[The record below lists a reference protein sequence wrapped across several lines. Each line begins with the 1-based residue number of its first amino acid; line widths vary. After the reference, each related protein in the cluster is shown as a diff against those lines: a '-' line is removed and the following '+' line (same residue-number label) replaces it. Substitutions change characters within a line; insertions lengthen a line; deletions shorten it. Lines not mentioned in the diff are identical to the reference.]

1 MPETGKGKVG
11 KIMPTRNIKHTKT
24 LQVSSFLH
32 KFVKKEK
39 HSAMKQSIHILLLLG
54 VLAFCPRTATAQEQR
69 NAATIDSL
77 LKVVLHNDQKV
88 RHNYNQS
95 HDPKEKEAYLRQWD
109 RTDSINQSIVLP
121 IVDSIINGR
130 LEGLS
135 DNSWRACFMVLQ
147 HADSPTQLKYLP
159 FVTEY
164 YRKGHILNYEYLI
177 YVDRIHANQRKA
189 QPFGSQSAEFTNGKR
204 IFLPMLPKAKRD
216 SLLQTLG
223 IAPENVQI
231 RNGEFTFTSTITDAS
246 LSALSAFQSQP
257 TDTCTT
263 QQEVSWLEL
272 EDNEKGFILMVKTSP
287 SHPETGNIK
296 IYANRQYRGTTDK
309 DGLLMFKANKKE
321 NIRTLRLVSSDGKEW
336 THTLKPFSQEQD
348 YIIEGIRQKQ

>member
-24 LQVSSFLH
+24 LQVSFFLH
-32 KFVKKEK
+32 TFVKKKK

-95 HDPKEKEAYLRQWD
+95 HDPKEKETYLRQWD

-204 IFLPMLPKAKRD
+204 IFLPMLPKAQRD

-263 QQEVSWLEL
+263 RQEVSWLEL

-309 DGLLMFKANKKE
+309 DGLLMFKADKKE
-321 NIRTLRLVSSDGKEW
+321 DIRSLRLVSSDGKEW

-348 YIIEGIRQKQ
+348 YIIEGI

>member
-204 IFLPMLPKAKRD
+204 IFLPMLPKAQRD

-263 QQEVSWLEL
+263 RQEVSWLEL

-309 DGLLMFKANKKE
+309 DGLLMFKADKKE
-321 NIRTLRLVSSDGKEW
+321 DIRSLRLVSSDGKEW

-348 YIIEGIRQKQ
+348 YIIEGI

>member
-1 MPETGKGKVG
+1 
-11 KIMPTRNIKHTKT
+11 
-24 LQVSSFLH
+24 
-32 KFVKKEK
+32 
-39 HSAMKQSIHILLLLG
+39 MKQSIHILLLLG

-246 LSALSAFQSQP
+246 LSTLSAFQSQP

-263 QQEVSWLEL
+263 RQEVSWLEL

-321 NIRTLRLVSSDGKEW
+321 DIRTLRLVSSDGKEW

-348 YIIEGIRQKQ
+348 YIIEGI

>member
-1 MPETGKGKVG
+1 
-11 KIMPTRNIKHTKT
+11 
-24 LQVSSFLH
+24 
-32 KFVKKEK
+32 
-39 HSAMKQSIHILLLLG
+39 MKQSIHILLLLG

-95 HDPKEKEAYLRQWD
+95 HDPKEKGAYLRQWD
-109 RTDSINQSIVLP
+109 RTASINQSIVLP

>member
-1 MPETGKGKVG
+1 MPETGKRKVG
-11 KIMPTRNIKHTKT
+11 KIMPTRDIKHTKT

-32 KFVKKEK
+32 TFVKKKK

-189 QPFGSQSAEFTNGKR
+189 QPFGSQSAEFPNGKR
-204 IFLPMLPKAKRD
+204 IFLPMLPKAQRD

-263 QQEVSWLEL
+263 RQEVSWLEL
-272 EDNEKGFILMVKTSP
+272 EDNERGFILMVKTSP

-309 DGLLMFKANKKE
+309 DGLLMFKADKKE
-321 NIRTLRLVSSDGKEW
+321 DIRTLRLISSDGKEW

-348 YIIEGIRQKQ
+348 YIIEGI

>member
-1 MPETGKGKVG
+1 MPETGKRKVG
-11 KIMPTRNIKHTKT
+11 KIMPTRDIKHTKT

-32 KFVKKEK
+32 TFVKKKK

-263 QQEVSWLEL
+263 RQEVSWLEL

-348 YIIEGIRQKQ
+348 YIIEGI

>member
-1 MPETGKGKVG
+1 MRQFINT
-11 KIMPTRNIKHTKT
+11 
-24 LQVSSFLH
+24 
-32 KFVKKEK
+32 
-39 HSAMKQSIHILLLLG
+39 LLLLLIF
-54 VLAFCPRTATAQEQR
+54 LAFCSHPSKAQEQR
-69 NAATIDSL
+69 PAVTIDSL
-77 LKVVLHNDQKV
+77 LQVVLHNDQKV
-88 RHNYNQS
+88 RRDYNQS
-95 HDPKEKEAYLRQWD
+95 HDPKEKETYLHQWD

-135 DNSWRACFMVLQ
+135 DSSWRACFMVLQ
-147 HADSPTQLKYLP
+147 HADSQTQFKYLP

-177 YVDRIHANQRKA
+177 YVDRIHANQRKV
-189 QPFGSQSAEFTNGKR
+189 QPFGSQSAEFPNGKH

-223 IAPENVQI
+223 IAPKSVQI
-231 RNGEFTFTSTITDAS
+231 RNGKFTFTSTITDAS

-263 QQEVSWLEL
+263 RQEASWLEL
-272 EDNEKGFILMVKTSP
+272 EKNERGFILMVKTSP
-287 SHPETGNIK
+287 SRPETGNIK

-309 DGLLMFKANKKE
+309 DGLLMFKTDKKE
-321 NIRTLRLVSSDGKEW
+321 DIQSLRLISPDGKEW
-336 THTLKPFSQEQD
+336 THTLKPLSQEQD
-348 YIIEGIRQKQ
+348 YIIEGI

>member
-1 MPETGKGKVG
+1 MFYRKTMPKTGKGKVG
-11 KIMPTRNIKHTKT
+11 KIMPTRNIKHK
-24 LQVSSFLH
+24 
-32 KFVKKEK
+32 K

>member
-11 KIMPTRNIKHTKT
+11 RIMPTRNIKHTKT

-32 KFVKKEK
+32 TFVNKKK

-54 VLAFCPRTATAQEQR
+54 VLAFCPRTATAQGQR
-69 NAATIDSL
+69 DAATIDSL

-189 QPFGSQSAEFTNGKR
+189 QPFGSQSAEFPNGKR
-204 IFLPMLPKAKRD
+204 IFLPMLPKAQRD

-263 QQEVSWLEL
+263 RQEVSWLEL
-272 EDNEKGFILMVKTSP
+272 ENNEKGFILMVKASP

-309 DGLLMFKANKKE
+309 DGLLMFKADKKE
-321 NIRTLRLVSSDGKEW
+321 DIRTLRLVSSDGKEW

-348 YIIEGIRQKQ
+348 YIIEGI

>member
-1 MPETGKGKVG
+1 
-11 KIMPTRNIKHTKT
+11 
-24 LQVSSFLH
+24 
-32 KFVKKEK
+32 
-39 HSAMKQSIHILLLLG
+39 MKQSIHILLLLG

-121 IVDSIINGR
+121 ILDSIINGR

-348 YIIEGIRQKQ
+348 YIIEGI

>member
-1 MPETGKGKVG
+1 
-11 KIMPTRNIKHTKT
+11 
-24 LQVSSFLH
+24 
-32 KFVKKEK
+32 
-39 HSAMKQSIHILLLLG
+39 MKQSIHILLLLG

-95 HDPKEKEAYLRQWD
+95 HDTKEKETYLRQWD

-189 QPFGSQSAEFTNGKR
+189 QPFGSQSAEFPNGKR
-204 IFLPMLPKAKRD
+204 IFLPMLPKAQRD

-263 QQEVSWLEL
+263 RQEVSWLEL

-309 DGLLMFKANKKE
+309 DGLLMFKADKKE
-321 NIRTLRLVSSDGKEW
+321 DIRTLRLISSDGKEW

-348 YIIEGIRQKQ
+348 YIIEGI

>member
-1 MPETGKGKVG
+1 MPKTGKGKVG

-32 KFVKKEK
+32 TFVKKKK

>member
-1 MPETGKGKVG
+1 
-11 KIMPTRNIKHTKT
+11 
-24 LQVSSFLH
+24 
-32 KFVKKEK
+32 
-39 HSAMKQSIHILLLLG
+39 MKQSIHILLLLG

-204 IFLPMLPKAKRD
+204 IFLPMLPKAQRD

-263 QQEVSWLEL
+263 RQEVSWLEL

>member
-1 MPETGKGKVG
+1 
-11 KIMPTRNIKHTKT
+11 
-24 LQVSSFLH
+24 
-32 KFVKKEK
+32 
-39 HSAMKQSIHILLLLG
+39 MKQSIHILLLLG

-204 IFLPMLPKAKRD
+204 IFLPMLPKAQRD

-263 QQEVSWLEL
+263 RQEVSWLEL

-287 SHPETGNIK
+287 SHPETENIK
-296 IYANRQYRGTTDK
+296 IYANQQYRGTTDK
-309 DGLLMFKANKKE
+309 DGLLMFKADKKE
-321 NIRTLRLVSSDGKEW
+321 DIRSLRLVSPDGKEW

>member
-1 MPETGKGKVG
+1 
-11 KIMPTRNIKHTKT
+11 
-24 LQVSSFLH
+24 
-32 KFVKKEK
+32 
-39 HSAMKQSIHILLLLG
+39 MKQSIHILLLLG
-54 VLAFCPRTATAQEQR
+54 VLAFCPRTATAQKER

-348 YIIEGIRQKQ
+348 YIIEGI

>member
-1 MPETGKGKVG
+1 
-11 KIMPTRNIKHTKT
+11 
-24 LQVSSFLH
+24 
-32 KFVKKEK
+32 
-39 HSAMKQSIHILLLLG
+39 MKQSIHILLLLG

-309 DGLLMFKANKKE
+309 DGLLMFKADKKE
-321 NIRTLRLVSSDGKEW
+321 DIRSLRLVSPDGKEW

-348 YIIEGIRQKQ
+348 YIIEGI

>member
-1 MPETGKGKVG
+1 
-11 KIMPTRNIKHTKT
+11 
-24 LQVSSFLH
+24 
-32 KFVKKEK
+32 
-39 HSAMKQSIHILLLLG
+39 MKQSIHILLLLG

-109 RTDSINQSIVLP
+109 RTDSINQSIVLS

-348 YIIEGIRQKQ
+348 YIIEGI

>member
-135 DNSWRACFMVLQ
+135 NNSWRACFMVLQ

-348 YIIEGIRQKQ
+348 YIIEGI

>member
-1 MPETGKGKVG
+1 
-11 KIMPTRNIKHTKT
+11 
-24 LQVSSFLH
+24 
-32 KFVKKEK
+32 
-39 HSAMKQSIHILLLLG
+39 MKQFINTLLLLIF
-54 VLAFCPRTATAQEQR
+54 LAFCSHPSKAQEQR

-95 HDPKEKEAYLRQWD
+95 HDPKEKETYLRQWD

-135 DNSWRACFMVLQ
+135 DSSWRACFMVLQ
-147 HADSPTQLKYLP
+147 HADSQTQLKYLP

-177 YVDRIHANQRKA
+177 YVDRVHANQRKA
-189 QPFGSQSAEFTNGKR
+189 QPFGSQSAEFPNGKR

-223 IAPENVQI
+223 IAPESVQI
-231 RNGEFTFTSTITDAS
+231 RNGKFAFTSTITDTS
-246 LSALSAFQSQP
+246 LSALSAFQNQP

-263 QQEVSWLEL
+263 RQEVSWLEL
-272 EDNEKGFILMVKTSP
+272 EDNERGFILLVKPHP
-287 SHPETGNIK
+287 SRPETGNIK
-296 IYANRQYRGTTDK
+296 I
-309 DGLLMFKANKKE
+309 
-321 NIRTLRLVSSDGKEW
+321 
-336 THTLKPFSQEQD
+336 
-348 YIIEGIRQKQ
+348 

>member
-1 MPETGKGKVG
+1 
-11 KIMPTRNIKHTKT
+11 
-24 LQVSSFLH
+24 
-32 KFVKKEK
+32 
-39 HSAMKQSIHILLLLG
+39 MKQSIHILLLLG

-263 QQEVSWLEL
+263 RQEVSWLEL

-348 YIIEGIRQKQ
+348 YIIEGI

>member
-1 MPETGKGKVG
+1 
-11 KIMPTRNIKHTKT
+11 
-24 LQVSSFLH
+24 
-32 KFVKKEK
+32 
-39 HSAMKQSIHILLLLG
+39 MKQSIHILLLLG

-147 HADSPTQLKYLP
+147 HVDSPTQLKYLP

-348 YIIEGIRQKQ
+348 YIIEGI

>member
-1 MPETGKGKVG
+1 M
-11 KIMPTRNIKHTKT
+11 H
-24 LQVSSFLH
+24 
-32 KFVKKEK
+32 
-39 HSAMKQSIHILLLLG
+39 
-54 VLAFCPRTATAQEQR
+54 
-69 NAATIDSL
+69 
-77 LKVVLHNDQKV
+77 
-88 RHNYNQS
+88 
-95 HDPKEKEAYLRQWD
+95 QWD

-135 DNSWRACFMVLQ
+135 DSSWRACFMVLQ
-147 HADSPTQLKYLP
+147 HADSQTQLKYLP

-189 QPFGSQSAEFTNGKR
+189 QPFGSQSAEFPNGKH

-223 IAPENVQI
+223 IAPKSVQI
-231 RNGEFTFTSTITDAS
+231 RNGKFTFTSTITDAS

-263 QQEVSWLEL
+263 RQEVSWLEL
-272 EDNEKGFILMVKTSP
+272 EDNERGFILMVKSNP
-287 SHPETGNIK
+287 SRPETGNIK

-309 DGLLMFKANKKE
+309 DGLLMFKTDKKE
-321 NIRTLRLVSSDGKEW
+321 DIQSLRLVSSDGKEW
-336 THTLKPFSQEQD
+336 AHTLKPFSQEQD
-348 YIIEGIRQKQ
+348 YIIEGI

>member
-1 MPETGKGKVG
+1 
-11 KIMPTRNIKHTKT
+11 
-24 LQVSSFLH
+24 
-32 KFVKKEK
+32 
-39 HSAMKQSIHILLLLG
+39 MKQSIHILLLLG
-54 VLAFCPRTATAQEQR
+54 VLAFCPRTATTQEQR

-109 RTDSINQSIVLP
+109 RTDSINQSIVLS

>member
-1 MPETGKGKVG
+1 
-11 KIMPTRNIKHTKT
+11 
-24 LQVSSFLH
+24 
-32 KFVKKEK
+32 
-39 HSAMKQSIHILLLLG
+39 MKQSIHILLLLD

-121 IVDSIINGR
+121 IVDSII
-130 LEGLS
+130 
-135 DNSWRACFMVLQ
+135 
-147 HADSPTQLKYLP
+147 KYLP

-204 IFLPMLPKAKRD
+204 IFLPMLPKAQRD

-263 QQEVSWLEL
+263 RQEVSWLEL

-296 IYANRQYRGTTDK
+296 IYANQQYRGTTDK
-309 DGLLMFKANKKE
+309 DGLLMFKADKKE
-321 NIRTLRLVSSDGKEW
+321 DIRSLRLVSPDGKEW

-348 YIIEGIRQKQ
+348 YIIEGI

>member
-1 MPETGKGKVG
+1 M
-11 KIMPTRNIKHTKT
+11 
-24 LQVSSFLH
+24 
-32 KFVKKEK
+32 
-39 HSAMKQSIHILLLLG
+39 
-54 VLAFCPRTATAQEQR
+54 
-69 NAATIDSL
+69 
-77 LKVVLHNDQKV
+77 
-88 RHNYNQS
+88 RHDYNQS

-147 HADSPTQLKYLP
+147 HSDSPTQLKYLP

-189 QPFGSQSAEFTNGKR
+189 QPFGSQSAEFPNGKR

-223 IAPENVQI
+223 IAPESVQI

-246 LSALSAFQSQP
+246 LSVLSAFPSQP
-257 TDTCTT
+257 ADTCTT
-263 QQEVSWLEL
+263 RQEVSWLEL
-272 EDNEKGFILMVKTSP
+272 ENNEKGFILMVKTSP
-287 SHPETGNIK
+287 SRPQTGNIK

-309 DGLLMFKANKKE
+309 DGLLMFKADKKE
-321 NIRTLRLVSSDGKEW
+321 DIRSLRLVSSDGKEW

-348 YIIEGIRQKQ
+348 YIIEGI

>member
-1 MPETGKGKVG
+1 
-11 KIMPTRNIKHTKT
+11 
-24 LQVSSFLH
+24 
-32 KFVKKEK
+32 
-39 HSAMKQSIHILLLLG
+39 MKQFINTLLLLIF
-54 VLAFCPRTATAQEQR
+54 LAFCSHPSKAQEQR

-88 RHNYNQS
+88 RHDYNQS

-121 IVDSIINGR
+121 IVNSIINGR

-135 DNSWRACFMVLQ
+135 DSSWRACFMVLQ
-147 HADSPTQLKYLP
+147 HADSQTQLKY
-159 FVTEY
+159 
-164 YRKGHILNYEYLI
+164 ILNYEYLI

-189 QPFGSQSAEFTNGKR
+189 QPFGSQSAEFPNGKH

-216 SLLQTLG
+216 SLLQTLD
-223 IAPENVQI
+223 IAPKSVQI
-231 RNGEFTFTSTITDAS
+231 RNGKFTFTSTITDAS

-263 QQEVSWLEL
+263 RQEVSWLEL
-272 EDNEKGFILMVKTSP
+272 EDNERGFILMVKTSP
-287 SHPETGNIK
+287 SRPQTGNIK

-309 DGLLMFKANKKE
+309 DGLLMFKTDKKE
-321 NIRTLRLVSSDGKEW
+321 DIQSLRLVSSDGKEW

-348 YIIEGIRQKQ
+348 YIIEGI

>member
-1 MPETGKGKVG
+1 
-11 KIMPTRNIKHTKT
+11 
-24 LQVSSFLH
+24 
-32 KFVKKEK
+32 
-39 HSAMKQSIHILLLLG
+39 MKQSIHILLLLG

-109 RTDSINQSIVLP
+109 RTDSINQSIVLS

-309 DGLLMFKANKKE
+309 DGLLMFKADKKE
-321 NIRTLRLVSSDGKEW
+321 DIRTLRLVSSDGKEW

>member
-1 MPETGKGKVG
+1 M
-11 KIMPTRNIKHTKT
+11 
-24 LQVSSFLH
+24 
-32 KFVKKEK
+32 
-39 HSAMKQSIHILLLLG
+39 
-54 VLAFCPRTATAQEQR
+54 
-69 NAATIDSL
+69 
-77 LKVVLHNDQKV
+77 
-88 RHNYNQS
+88 
-95 HDPKEKEAYLRQWD
+95 RQWD

-135 DNSWRACFMVLQ
+135 DSSWRACFMVLQ

-223 IAPENVQI
+223 IAPESVQI

-263 QQEVSWLEL
+263 RQEVSWLEL

-296 IYANRQYRGTTDK
+296 IYANQQYRGTTDK
-309 DGLLMFKANKKE
+309 DGLLMFKADKKE
-321 NIRTLRLVSSDGKEW
+321 DIRSLRLVSPDGKEW

>member
-1 MPETGKGKVG
+1 
-11 KIMPTRNIKHTKT
+11 
-24 LQVSSFLH
+24 
-32 KFVKKEK
+32 
-39 HSAMKQSIHILLLLG
+39 MKQSIHILLLLG

-109 RTDSINQSIVLP
+109 RTASINQSIVLP

>member
-1 MPETGKGKVG
+1 
-11 KIMPTRNIKHTKT
+11 
-24 LQVSSFLH
+24 
-32 KFVKKEK
+32 
-39 HSAMKQSIHILLLLG
+39 MKQSIHILLLLG

-95 HDPKEKEAYLRQWD
+95 HDTKEKETYLRQWD
-109 RTDSINQSIVLP
+109 RTDSLNQSIVLP

-189 QPFGSQSAEFTNGKR
+189 QPFGSQSAEFPNGKR
-204 IFLPMLPKAKRD
+204 IFLPMLPKAQRD

-263 QQEVSWLEL
+263 RQEVSWLEL

-309 DGLLMFKANKKE
+309 DGLLMFKADKKE
-321 NIRTLRLVSSDGKEW
+321 DIRTLRLISSDGKEW

-348 YIIEGIRQKQ
+348 YIIEGI

>member
-1 MPETGKGKVG
+1 
-11 KIMPTRNIKHTKT
+11 
-24 LQVSSFLH
+24 
-32 KFVKKEK
+32 
-39 HSAMKQSIHILLLLG
+39 MKQSIHILLLLG

-204 IFLPMLPKAKRD
+204 IFLPMLPKAQRD

-272 EDNEKGFILMVKTSP
+272 KDNEKGFILMVKTSP
-287 SHPETGNIK
+287 SRPETGNIK

-321 NIRTLRLVSSDGKEW
+321 DIRTLRLVSSDGREW

-348 YIIEGIRQKQ
+348 YIIEGI

>member
-1 MPETGKGKVG
+1 
-11 KIMPTRNIKHTKT
+11 
-24 LQVSSFLH
+24 
-32 KFVKKEK
+32 
-39 HSAMKQSIHILLLLG
+39 MKQSIHILLLLG

-95 HDPKEKEAYLRQWD
+95 HDPKEKETYLRQWD

-204 IFLPMLPKAKRD
+204 IFLPMLPKAQRD

-321 NIRTLRLVSSDGKEW
+321 DIRTLRLVSSDGKEW

-348 YIIEGIRQKQ
+348 YIIEGI

>member
-32 KFVKKEK
+32 TFVKKK
-39 HSAMKQSIHILLLLG
+39 KYSAMKQSIHILLLLG
-54 VLAFCPRTATAQEQR
+54 VLAFFPRTATAQEQR

-189 QPFGSQSAEFTNGKR
+189 QPFGSQSAEFPNGKR
-204 IFLPMLPKAKRD
+204 IFLPMLPKAQRD

-348 YIIEGIRQKQ
+348 YIIEGI

>member
-1 MPETGKGKVG
+1 
-11 KIMPTRNIKHTKT
+11 
-24 LQVSSFLH
+24 
-32 KFVKKEK
+32 
-39 HSAMKQSIHILLLLG
+39 MKQSIHILLLLG

-204 IFLPMLPKAKRD
+204 IFLPMLPKAQRD

-263 QQEVSWLEL
+263 RQEVSWLEL

-309 DGLLMFKANKKE
+309 DGLLMFKADKKE
-321 NIRTLRLVSSDGKEW
+321 DIRSLRLVSPDGKEW

-348 YIIEGIRQKQ
+348 YIIEGI

>member
-1 MPETGKGKVG
+1 
-11 KIMPTRNIKHTKT
+11 
-24 LQVSSFLH
+24 
-32 KFVKKEK
+32 
-39 HSAMKQSIHILLLLG
+39 MKQSIHILLLLG

-69 NAATIDSL
+69 NAVTIDSL

-189 QPFGSQSAEFTNGKR
+189 QPFGSQSAEFPNGKR
-204 IFLPMLPKAKRD
+204 IFLPMLPKAQRD

-263 QQEVSWLEL
+263 RQEVSWLEL

-321 NIRTLRLVSSDGKEW
+321 DIRTLRLVSSDGKEW

-348 YIIEGIRQKQ
+348 YIIEGI

>member
-348 YIIEGIRQKQ
+348 YIIEGI

>member
-1 MPETGKGKVG
+1 
-11 KIMPTRNIKHTKT
+11 
-24 LQVSSFLH
+24 
-32 KFVKKEK
+32 
-39 HSAMKQSIHILLLLG
+39 MKQSIHILLLLG

-309 DGLLMFKANKKE
+309 DGLLMFKADKKE
-321 NIRTLRLVSSDGKEW
+321 DIRSLRLVSPDGKEW